1 MSSKKLIFVSANRH
15 TEPYPVYPLGISYL
29 NSFLAIQMP
38 SLEISIF
45 DFLTG
50 SNEEYIQ
57 LLKKTGPDYVCI
69 SLRNIDDVNIY
80 RQESFIDQYKQIV
93 NDTREYSGS
102 VIIIGGAGFS
112 IYPRLLFETLKPDFG
127 IYGEGEI
134 SLYKLLNALENRQNF
149 KNIDGLLYFER
160 GKVAENRR
168 DSYFNSPVLSLD
180 HTLTDYYW
188 KQSGM
193 LNIQTKR
200 GCPYNC
206 IYCTYPLIEGH
217 KVRTL
222 DPDQIVKTLSDLYFT
237 KKIDYVF
244 FTDSIFNICNEFN
257 LELADRLISADL
269 KIHWGGYFNFTNLD
283 RKLLERF
290 RQAGL
295 RHIEFGTESLSD
307 TILKKYGKPFT
318 VADILRISDLC
329 NQLEINFAHFL
340 ILGGYGETN
349 QTLDETFDNSK
360 KIVKSVFFPF
370 IGMRIYPGT
379 RLHKIAVK
387 EKVVKKDNPL
397 LAPVYYVSK
406 DIDLLSLKTRAKQTG
421 KQWIFPDD
429 NRTDIMVRM
438 RQKNMKGPLWEYLV
452 E

>member
-1 MSSKKLIFVSANRH
+1 MRSKKLMLVSANRH

-29 NSFLAIQMP
+29 NSFLARQMP
-38 SLEISIF
+38 SLEIIIF
-45 DFLTG
+45 DFMTG

-57 LLKKTGPDYVCI
+57 QLKEIRPDYVCI

-80 RQESFIDQYKQIV
+80 KQESFITQYKQIID
-93 NDTREYSGS
+93 DTRESSGS

-127 IYGEGEI
+127 VCGEGEF
-134 SLYKLLNALENRQNF
+134 SLYRLISALENKQNF
-149 KNIDGLLYFER
+149 KDIDGLLYMHLGNLAVNKRE
-160 GKVAENRR
+160 
-168 DSYFNSPVLSLD
+168 SYFNSPVLNLD

-188 KQSGM
+188 NKSGM

-222 DPDQIVKTLSDLYFT
+222 DPDQIMKTLSDLYFNRN
-237 KKIDYVF
+237 IDYVF
-244 FTDSIFNICNEFN
+244 FTDSVFNISNEFN
-257 LELADRLISADL
+257 LALAERLIAANL
-269 KIHWGGYFNFTNLD
+269 KIRWGGYFNFADLD
-283 RKLLERF
+283 SYLLEKF
-290 RQAGL
+290 KQAGL
-295 RHIEFGTESLSD
+295 SHIEFGTESLSD
-307 TILKKYGKPFT
+307 TILKKYRKPFT

-329 NQLEINFAHFL
+329 NQLEIDYAHFL

-349 QTLDETFDNSK
+349 HTLDETFENSK
-360 KIVKSVFFPF
+360 KIKNSVFFPF
-370 IGMRIYPGT
+370 VGMRIYPGT
-379 RLHKIAVK
+379 GLHKIAIK

-397 LAPVYYVSK
+397 LEPVYYVSG
-406 DIDLLSLKTRAKQTG
+406 DIDLLTLKSKAKQTG
-421 KQWIFPDD
+421 KPWIFPDE
-429 NRTDIMVRM
+429 NHTDIMIRM
-438 RQKNMKGPLWEYLV
+438 RQKNKKGPLWEYLV